1 MSIFLAP
8 GPCSLPSCAVRC
20 VTCGPRHRVD
30 SMGPSPPGPVA
41 LLGCTVHRVV
51 RGPLHGAG
59 PTDLCRGP
67 RPPELGSTFLGP
79 RCPAGSL
86 PSAPGPA
93 PSEAA
98 RLRAPS
104 VPGQGEVVLLPTW
117 EQEGRM
123 RSPALPSAYLQ
134 NQAPH
139 SGAVSS
145 HGGLQNPAPHSG
157 ASAVTEAQAGGV
169 TAALQPLLARPGHS
183 RRAHGRNTVRRGR
196 PMPPGERGSLQSA
209 EGEEEDPPGTL
220 RSPGGQS
227 ACNPPPHLPRA
238 HTPVHTHMLT
248 HRCSHTG
255 THTSGHTHLLTHLLR
270 YLLTHG
276 DLCVFRANSSASSL
290 LLCGTPGSI

>member
-1 MSIFLAP
+1 MPACPTSRGDGHTQYQYAGRDFFWLIFKTPRCVCALEVPTVMSIFLAP

-98 RLRAPS
+98 RLGAPS
-104 VPGQGEVVLLPTW
+104 VPGQGEAVLLPTW

-145 HGGLQNPAPHSG
+145 H
-157 ASAVTEAQAGGV
+157 
-169 TAALQPLLARPGHS
+169 
-183 RRAHGRNTVRRGR
+183 RG
-196 PMPPGERGSLQSA
+196 
-209 EGEEEDPPGTL
+209 
-220 RSPGGQS
+220 PGGRSHSSPS
-227 ACNPPPHLPRA
+227 A
-238 HTPVHTHMLT
+238 
-248 HRCSHTG
+248 
-255 THTSGHTHLLTHLLR
+255 
-270 YLLTHG
+270 
-276 DLCVFRANSSASSL
+276 
-290 LLCGTPGSI
+290 TPGSARPLSQGPWQEHCSQGQTHASR